1 MEGHGQRM
9 EVEGH
14 GQRMEFQAQ
23 DFRGE
28 ALLEDDRSQ
37 KATTLRFESGEEM
50 KNLFL
55 TGVPVVAQ
63 W

>member
-1 MEGHGQRM
+1 MEGHGQRI
-9 EVEGH
+9 
-14 GQRMEFQAQ
+14 EFQAQ

-37 KATTLRFESGEEM
+37 KATALRFESGEEM